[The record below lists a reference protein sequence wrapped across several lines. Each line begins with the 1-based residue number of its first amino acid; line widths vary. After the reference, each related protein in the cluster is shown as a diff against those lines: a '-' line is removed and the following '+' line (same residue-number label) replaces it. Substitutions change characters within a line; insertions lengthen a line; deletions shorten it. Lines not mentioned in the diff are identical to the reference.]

1 LDTLAGVEKLNVVSP
16 EGLAAVHQSGAAPR
30 LDTLEGKTIAEIWN
44 GVFKGD
50 VTFPVMRALLKKKF
64 PSLKV
69 IPYTEFPHAPGSDNP
84 ARQRELARD
93 IAALVKEKGC
103 DAVISGNGA

>member
-1 LDTLAGVEKLNVVSP
+1 MEKQHVVSPAGVE
-16 EGLAAVHQSGAAPR
+16 AVKQSGAAPR
-30 LDTLEGKTIAEIWN
+30 LGTLEGKTIAEIWN

-50 VTFPVMRALLKKKF
+50 VTFPVIRALLKKKY
-64 PSLKV
+64 PGLRI

-84 ARQRELARD
+84 ARQREIARE